1 MAEAF
6 SILIGMA
13 MVGGLLYGAIL
24 LTIDKQQAW
33 KQRKVEENDSSR
45 NI

>member
-1 MAEAF
+1 MAESF

-13 MVGGLLYGAIL
+13 MVSALLYGAIL
-24 LTIDKQQAW
+24 LTIDKQRAW
-33 KQRKVEENDSSR
+33 KKRKVEENDSSR

>member
-6 SILIGMA
+6 SILVGMA
-13 MVGGLLYGAIL
+13 MAAGLLYGAIL
-24 LTIDKQQAW
+24 LTIDKQKAW
-33 KQRKVEENDSSR
+33 KQRKVEQNDSSR